1 MKSIKQFQNNQ
12 QRIFASVVHET
23 QQGLL
28 MDVWNGQAQSVE
40 ELELVVNYSLKS
52 IQDYQLSSW
61 LSDVDKLEAF
71 FDFNAEAAAK
81 SLKNKLKGS
90 SLRKFAFIHRSN
102 KQLHSHSL
110 DRLIAIFIDAG
121 IEVKMCA
128 SSLIAMRWLLMPTLM
143 EKGKPSL
150 DV

>member
-1 MKSIKQFQNNQ
+1 MNSIKQFQTNQ
-12 QRIFASVVHET
+12 QRIFASVVREAK
-23 QQGLL
+23 QGLL

-52 IQDYQLSSW
+52 IQEHQLSSW

-71 FDFNAEAAAK
+71 FDFNAETAAK
-81 SLKNKLKGS
+81 SLENKLKGS

-102 KQLHSHSL
+102 KQLHSPSL
-110 DRLIAIFIDAG
+110 DRLIVIFIDAG

-128 SSLIAMRWLLMPTLM
+128 SSLIAMRWLLMPTLI
-143 EKGKPSL
+143 EKGKPL
-150 DV
+150 LEV